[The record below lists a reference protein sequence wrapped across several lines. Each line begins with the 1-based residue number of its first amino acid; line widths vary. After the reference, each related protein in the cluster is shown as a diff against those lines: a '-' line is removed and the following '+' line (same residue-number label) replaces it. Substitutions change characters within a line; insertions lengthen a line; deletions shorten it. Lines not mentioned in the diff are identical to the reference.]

1 LIEKNLSTLRG
12 RWTIQP
18 PGFLDF
24 PNGKLLKTQDFL
36 ELLNT
41 FAEGVAASLDA
52 ALNVKA
58 RENGDRR
65 QTGFAT
71 DLVHLPRRC
80 REALDG

>member
-1 LIEKNLSTLRG
+1 M
-12 RWTIQP
+12 QP

-24 PNGKLLKTQDFL
+24 PNGRRSRWKRRILWSCSTLLRCGMRP
-36 ELLNT
+36 
-41 FAEGVAASLDA
+41 ALDA

-65 QTGFAT
+65 QAAFAT
-71 DLVHLPRRC
+71 YQVHLPRRC